1 MLLVT
6 PVFKSRRYIKERD
19 GAIGRVKRGDEKVA
33 KRDGKK
39 IIRIT
44 SNKSGEDGA
53 IELANNEYIYVFVDV
68 LEHGTRILLSPYL
81 VFSCSQS
88 TSGSCFND
96 YFACVNWYNS
106 VSLHDFS
113 LC

>member
-53 IELANNEYIYVFVDV
+53 IELANNEYIYMCVRRCPRAR
-68 LEHGTRILLSPYL
+68 HPYFIIP
-81 VFSCSQS
+81 VFSFQLLAINIRIM
-88 TSGSCFND
+88 F
-96 YFACVNWYNS
+96 
-106 VSLHDFS
+106 
-113 LC
+113 

>member
-53 IELANNEYIYVFVDV
+53 IELANNEYIYIYVYVRRCPRAR
-68 LEHGTRILLSPYL
+68 HPYFIIP
-81 VFSCSQS
+81 VFSFQLLAINIRIM
-88 TSGSCFND
+88 F
-96 YFACVNWYNS
+96 
-106 VSLHDFS
+106 
-113 LC
+113 